1 MKVVGLTG
9 GIACGKSTVSAY
21 LRELGAVIVD
31 GDIIAREV
39 TENMKTFI
47 ELMKVFGSQIVDDN
61 GKLDR
66 KALGA
71 IVFGNKEA
79 LKKLNDI
86 VHPEVEAQIKFI
98 VQLYRDKNFKGI
110 LVLDIPLLIEIKL
123 FEMIEMDELW
133 LVSIDRETQLRR
145 LMDRNDLTE
154 EEANARITSQ
164 LSLEE
169 KSKFADIIIDNS
181 MDIEHLHA
189 QIDLNYLRL
198 FNEIK

>member
-1 MKVVGLTG
+1 MKVIGLTG

-47 ELMKVFGSQIVDDN
+47 ELMKAFGSEIVDDN

-66 KALGA
+66 RALGN

-79 LKKLNDI
+79 LEKLNSI

-98 VQLYRDKNFKGI
+98 VQLYREKNFNGV

-123 FEMIEMDELW
+123 FERIEMDELW
-133 LVSIDRETQLRR
+133 LVSINREIQLSR
-145 LMDRNDLTE
+145 LMDRNNLTE
-154 EEANARITSQ
+154 EEATARILSQ

-181 MDIEHLHA
+181 SDIEHLHT
-189 QIDLNYLRL
+189 QIDTNYLRL
-198 FNEIK
+198 FSEK